1 MIPLL
6 KVVKQYERLAVFTL
20 GKFNERSG
28 LRGPGLQILIWP
40 FQTGTRI
47 DLREEVINIPRQTNI
62 TRDNAPIDITFL
74 VYLRPI
80 ESEAQKVGLE
90 VINYHQ
96 AVIGMATTILR
107 AVIGEMNVD
116 DVLSQRERINRE
128 LRVKLDDITGRWGI
142 RVSAVE
148 IKEIEPA
155 PDIQEAMNRQM
166 SAERIRRADVT
177 EAEGKR
183 QAEIEIAEGDKQAE
197 ILRAEGH
204 RQSEIL
210 TAEGDQQ
217 AAVLRA
223 DGFSIALD
231 RIHQVASNVD
241 TNTISLQYFETLKE
255 MGKGSAT
262 KFVFPM
268 EFNDSGSRESASRF
282 TDKHNVLIGF
292 GQPCP
297 AALQR
302 TNELHCVLIGWRE
315 SMGSQKASAK

>member
-1 MIPLL
+1 MIPLI
-6 KVVKQYERLAVFTL
+6 KIVRQYERLAVFTL

-40 FQTGTRI
+40 FQTASRI

-62 TRDNAPIDITFL
+62 TRDNAPIDIDFL

-80 ESEAQKVGLE
+80 DTEAQKVVLE
-90 VINYHQ
+90 VVNYHQ

-107 AVIGEMNVD
+107 AVIGEMNLD
-116 DVLSQRERINRE
+116 DVLSQRETINQQLRI
-128 LRVKLDDITGRWGI
+128 KLDETTGRWGI
-142 RVSAVE
+142 KVSAVE

-155 PDIQEAMNRQM
+155 PEIQEAMNRQM

-183 QAEIEIAEGDKQAE
+183 QAAIAIAEGDKQAD

-223 DGFSIALD
+223 EGFSTALD
-231 RIHQVASNVD
+231 RIYQVASGVD
-241 TNTISLQYFETLKE
+241 TNTLSLQYFETLKE
-255 MGKGSAT
+255 MGKGEST
-262 KFVFPM
+262 KFIFPM
-268 EFNDSGSRESASRF
+268 EFTKLLGPFAAAMGTKNEGRDS
-282 TDKHNVLIGF
+282 DN
-292 GQPCP
+292 
-297 AALQR
+297 
-302 TNELHCVLIGWRE
+302 N
-315 SMGSQKASAK
+315 

>member
-1 MIPLL
+1 
-6 KVVKQYERLAVFTL
+6 
-20 GKFNERSG
+20 
-28 LRGPGLQILIWP
+28 
-40 FQTGTRI
+40 
-47 DLREEVINIPRQTNI
+47 
-62 TRDNAPIDITFL
+62 
-74 VYLRPI
+74 
-80 ESEAQKVGLE
+80 
-90 VINYHQ
+90 
-96 AVIGMATTILR
+96 MATTILR

-116 DVLSQRERINRE
+116 DVLSQRERINQE

-155 PDIQEAMNRQM
+155 PEIQEAMNRQM

-268 EFNDSGSRESASRF
+268 EFTNLLGPFASM
-282 TDKHNVLIGF
+282 L
-292 GQPCP
+292 
-297 AALQR
+297 
-302 TNELHCVLIGWRE
+302 
-315 SMGSQKASAK
+315 SAKNSGANDEENN

>member
-1 MIPLL
+1 MIPIL
-6 KVVKQYERLAVFTL
+6 KIVRQYERLAVFTL
-20 GKFNERSG
+20 GKFNERTG
-28 LRGPGLQILIWP
+28 VRGPGLQILIWP
-40 FQTGTRI
+40 FQTGERI

-62 TRDNAPIDITFL
+62 TRDNAPIDIDFL

-80 ESEAQKVGLE
+80 ESEAQKVVLE
-90 VINYHQ
+90 VVNYHQ

-116 DVLSQRERINRE
+116 DVLSQRERINQE
-128 LRVKLDDITGRWGI
+128 LRIKLDDTPGRWGI

-155 PDIQEAMNRQM
+155 PEIQEAMNRQM

-183 QAEIEIAEGDKQAE
+183 QASITIAEGDKQAE
-197 ILRAEGH
+197 ILRAEGN
-204 RQSEIL
+204 RQAEIL

-223 DGFSIALD
+223 EGFSTALD
-231 RIHQVASNVD
+231 RIHQVASDVD

-268 EFNDSGSRESASRF
+268 EFTNLLGPF
-282 TDKHNVLIGF
+282 
-292 GQPCP
+292 
-297 AALQR
+297 AAML
-302 TNELHCVLIGWRE
+302 
-315 SMGSQKASAK
+315 SAKNSDDDEYEN

>member
-1 MIPLL
+1 MIPLIR
-6 KVVKQYERLAVFTL
+6 VVKQYERLAVFTL

-80 ESEAQKVGLE
+80 ESEAQKVVLE

-116 DVLSQRERINRE
+116 DVLSQRERINQE

-268 EFNDSGSRESASRF
+268 EFTNLLGPFASM
-282 TDKHNVLIGF
+282 L
-292 GQPCP
+292 
-297 AALQR
+297 
-302 TNELHCVLIGWRE
+302 
-315 SMGSQKASAK
+315 SAKNSGANDEENN

>member
-1 MIPLL
+1 MIPLI
-6 KVVKQYERLAVFTL
+6 KIVRQYERLAVFTL
-20 GKFNERSG
+20 GKFSERTG
-28 LRGPGLQILIWP
+28 LRGPGLQIIVWP
-40 FQTGTRI
+40 FQTASRI

-62 TRDNAPIDITFL
+62 TRDNAPIDIDFL

-80 ESEAQKVGLE
+80 DTEAQKVVLE

-107 AVIGEMNVD
+107 AVIGEMNLD
-116 DVLSQRERINRE
+116 DVLSQRETINQQLRI
-128 LRVKLDDITGRWGI
+128 KLDETTGRWGI
-142 RVSAVE
+142 KVSAVE

-155 PDIQEAMNRQM
+155 PEIQEAMNRQM

-183 QAEIEIAEGDKQAE
+183 QAAIAIAEGDKQAD

-223 DGFSIALD
+223 EGFSTALD
-231 RIHQVASNVD
+231 RIYQVASGVD
-241 TNTISLQYFETLKE
+241 TNTLSLQYFETLKE
-255 MGKGSAT
+255 MGKGEST
-262 KFVFPM
+262 KFIFPM
-268 EFNDSGSRESASRF
+268 EFTKLLGPFAAAMGTKNAGQDS
-282 TDKHNVLIGF
+282 DN
-292 GQPCP
+292 
-297 AALQR
+297 
-302 TNELHCVLIGWRE
+302 N
-315 SMGSQKASAK
+315 

>member
-1 MIPLL
+1 MIPIL
-6 KVVKQYERLAVFTL
+6 KIVRQYERLAVFTL

-28 LRGPGLQILIWP
+28 VRGPGLQILIWP
-40 FQTGTRI
+40 FQTGERI

-62 TRDNAPIDITFL
+62 TRDNAPIDIDFL

-80 ESEAQKVGLE
+80 ESEAQKVVLE
-90 VINYHQ
+90 VVNYHQ

-116 DVLSQRERINRE
+116 DVLSQRERINQE
-128 LRVKLDDITGRWGI
+128 LRIKLDDTTGRWGI

-155 PDIQEAMNRQM
+155 PEIQEAMNRQM

-183 QAEIEIAEGDKQAE
+183 QASITIAEGDKQAE
-197 ILRAEGH
+197 ILRAEGN
-204 RQSEIL
+204 RQAEIL

-223 DGFSIALD
+223 EGFSTALD
-231 RIHQVASNVD
+231 RIHQVASDVD

-268 EFNDSGSRESASRF
+268 EFTNLLGPF
-282 TDKHNVLIGF
+282 
-292 GQPCP
+292 
-297 AALQR
+297 AAML
-302 TNELHCVLIGWRE
+302 
-315 SMGSQKASAK
+315 SAKNSDDDEYEN

>member
-6 KVVKQYERLAVFTL
+6 KIVRQYERLAVFTL
-20 GKFNERSG
+20 GKFNMQTG
-28 LRGPGLQILIWP
+28 VRGPGLQILIWP
-40 FQTGTRI
+40 FQTGERI

-62 TRDNAPIDITFL
+62 TRDNAPIDIDFL

-80 ESEAQKVGLE
+80 EAEAQKVVLE
-90 VINYHQ
+90 VVNYHQ

-116 DVLSQRERINRE
+116 DVLSQRERINQE
-128 LRVKLDDITGRWGI
+128 LRIKLDDTTGRWGI
-142 RVSAVE
+142 KVSAVE

-155 PDIQEAMNRQM
+155 PQIQEAMNRQM

-183 QAEIEIAEGDKQAE
+183 QASITIAEGDKQAE
-197 ILRAEGH
+197 ILRAEGN
-204 RQSEIL
+204 RQAEIL

-223 DGFSIALD
+223 EGFSTALD
-231 RIHQVASNVD
+231 RIHQIASEVD

-268 EFNDSGSRESASRF
+268 EFTNLLGPF
-282 TDKHNVLIGF
+282 
-292 GQPCP
+292 
-297 AALQR
+297 AAML
-302 TNELHCVLIGWRE
+302 
-315 SMGSQKASAK
+315 SAKNSDDDEK

>member
-1 MIPLL
+1 MIPIL
-6 KVVKQYERLAVFTL
+6 KIVRQYERLAVFTL
-20 GKFNERSG
+20 GKFNERTG
-28 LRGPGLQILIWP
+28 VRGPGLQILIWP
-40 FQTGTRI
+40 FQTGERI

-62 TRDNAPIDITFL
+62 TRDNAPIDIDFL

-80 ESEAQKVGLE
+80 ESEAQKVVLE
-90 VINYHQ
+90 VVNYHQ

-116 DVLSQRERINRE
+116 DVLSQRERINQE
-128 LRVKLDDITGRWGI
+128 LRIKLDDTTGRWGI

-183 QAEIEIAEGDKQAE
+183 QAAITIAEGDKQAE
-197 ILRAEGH
+197 ILRAEGN
-204 RQSEIL
+204 RQAEIL

-223 DGFSIALD
+223 EGFSTALD
-231 RIHQVASNVD
+231 RIHQVASDVD

-268 EFNDSGSRESASRF
+268 EFTNLLGPF
-282 TDKHNVLIGF
+282 
-292 GQPCP
+292 
-297 AALQR
+297 AAML
-302 TNELHCVLIGWRE
+302 
-315 SMGSQKASAK
+315 SAKNSDDDEYEN

>member
-6 KVVKQYERLAVFTL
+6 KIVRQYERLAVFTL
-20 GKFNERSG
+20 GKFNERTG
-28 LRGPGLQILIWP
+28 VRGPGLQILIWP
-40 FQTGTRI
+40 FQTAERI

-62 TRDNAPIDITFL
+62 TRDNAPIDIDFL

-80 ESEAQKVGLE
+80 ESEAQKVVLE
-90 VINYHQ
+90 VVNYHQ

-116 DVLSQRERINRE
+116 DVLSQRERINQE
-128 LRVKLDDITGRWGI
+128 LRIKLDDTTGRWGI

-155 PDIQEAMNRQM
+155 PEIQEAMNRQM

-183 QAEIEIAEGDKQAE
+183 QAAITIAEGDKQAE
-197 ILRAEGH
+197 ILRAEGN
-204 RQSEIL
+204 RQAEIL

-217 AAVLRA
+217 ATVLRA
-223 DGFSIALD
+223 EGFSTALD
-231 RIHQVASNVD
+231 RIHQVASEVD

-268 EFNDSGSRESASRF
+268 EFTNLLGPF
-282 TDKHNVLIGF
+282 
-292 GQPCP
+292 
-297 AALQR
+297 AAML
-302 TNELHCVLIGWRE
+302 
-315 SMGSQKASAK
+315 SAKNSDDDEYEN

>member
-1 MIPLL
+1 MIPIL
-6 KVVKQYERLAVFTL
+6 KIVRQYERLAVFTL
-20 GKFNERSG
+20 GKFNERTG
-28 LRGPGLQILIWP
+28 VRGPGLQILIWP
-40 FQTGTRI
+40 FQTGERI

-62 TRDNAPIDITFL
+62 TRDNAPIDIDFL

-80 ESEAQKVGLE
+80 ESEAQKVVLE
-90 VINYHQ
+90 VVNYHQ

-116 DVLSQRERINRE
+116 DVLSQRERINQE
-128 LRVKLDDITGRWGI
+128 LRIKLDDTTGRWGI

-155 PDIQEAMNRQM
+155 PEIQEALNRQM

-183 QAEIEIAEGDKQAE
+183 QASITIAEGDKQAE
-197 ILRAEGH
+197 ILRAEGN
-204 RQSEIL
+204 RQAEIL

-223 DGFSIALD
+223 EGFSTALD
-231 RIHQVASNVD
+231 RIHQVASDVD

-268 EFNDSGSRESASRF
+268 EFTNLLGPF
-282 TDKHNVLIGF
+282 
-292 GQPCP
+292 
-297 AALQR
+297 AAML
-302 TNELHCVLIGWRE
+302 
-315 SMGSQKASAK
+315 SAKNSDDDEYEN

>member
-6 KVVKQYERLAVFTL
+6 KIVKQYERLAVFTL
-20 GKFNERSG
+20 GKFNERTG
-28 LRGPGLQILIWP
+28 VRGPGLQILIWP
-40 FQTGTRI
+40 FQTGERI

-62 TRDNAPIDITFL
+62 TRDNAPIDIDFL

-80 ESEAQKVGLE
+80 ESEAQKVVLE
-90 VINYHQ
+90 VVNYHQ

-116 DVLSQRERINRE
+116 DVLSQRERINQE
-128 LRVKLDDITGRWGI
+128 LRIKLDDTTGRWGI

-155 PDIQEAMNRQM
+155 PEIQEAMNRQM

-183 QAEIEIAEGDKQAE
+183 QASITIAEGDKQAE
-197 ILRAEGH
+197 ILRAEGN
-204 RQSEIL
+204 RQAEIL

-223 DGFSIALD
+223 EGFSTALD
-231 RIHQVASNVD
+231 RIHQVASDVD

-268 EFNDSGSRESASRF
+268 EFTNLLGPF
-282 TDKHNVLIGF
+282 
-292 GQPCP
+292 
-297 AALQR
+297 AAML
-302 TNELHCVLIGWRE
+302 
-315 SMGSQKASAK
+315 SAKNSDDDEYEN

>member
-1 MIPLL
+1 MIPLI

-80 ESEAQKVGLE
+80 ESEAQKVVLE
-90 VINYHQ
+90 VISYHQ

-116 DVLSQRERINRE
+116 DVLSQRERINQE

-155 PDIQEAMNRQM
+155 PEIQEAMNRQM
-166 SAERIRRADVT
+166 SAERIRRAEVT

-268 EFNDSGSRESASRF
+268 EFTNLLGPFASM
-282 TDKHNVLIGF
+282 L
-292 GQPCP
+292 
-297 AALQR
+297 
-302 TNELHCVLIGWRE
+302 
-315 SMGSQKASAK
+315 SAKNSGANDEENN

>member
-1 MIPLL
+1 MIPIL
-6 KVVKQYERLAVFTL
+6 KIVRQYERLAVFTL
-20 GKFNERSG
+20 GKFNERTG
-28 LRGPGLQILIWP
+28 VRGPGLQILIWP
-40 FQTGTRI
+40 FQTGERI

-62 TRDNAPIDITFL
+62 TRDNAPIDIDFL

-80 ESEAQKVGLE
+80 ESEAQKVVLE
-90 VINYHQ
+90 VVNYHQ

-116 DVLSQRERINRE
+116 DVLSQRERINQE
-128 LRVKLDDITGRWGI
+128 LRVKLDDTTGRWGI

-155 PDIQEAMNRQM
+155 PEIQEAMNRQM

-183 QAEIEIAEGDKQAE
+183 QASITIAEGDKQAE
-197 ILRAEGH
+197 ILRAEGN
-204 RQSEIL
+204 RQAEIL

-223 DGFSIALD
+223 EGFSTALD
-231 RIHQVASNVD
+231 RIHQVASDVD

-268 EFNDSGSRESASRF
+268 EFTNLLGPF
-282 TDKHNVLIGF
+282 
-292 GQPCP
+292 
-297 AALQR
+297 AAML
-302 TNELHCVLIGWRE
+302 
-315 SMGSQKASAK
+315 SAKNSDDDEYEN

>member
-1 MIPLL
+1 MIPLI
-6 KVVKQYERLAVFTL
+6 KIVRQYERLAVFTL

-40 FQTGTRI
+40 FQTASRI

-62 TRDNAPIDITFL
+62 TRDNAPIDIDFL

-80 ESEAQKVGLE
+80 DTEAQKVVLE
-90 VINYHQ
+90 VVNYHQ

-107 AVIGEMNVD
+107 AVIGEMNLD
-116 DVLSQRERINRE
+116 DVLSQRETINQQ
-128 LRVKLDDITGRWGI
+128 LRVKLDETTGRWGI
-142 RVSAVE
+142 KVSAVE

-155 PDIQEAMNRQM
+155 PEIQEAMNRQM

-183 QAEIEIAEGDKQAE
+183 QAAIAIAEGDKQAD

-223 DGFSIALD
+223 EGFSTALD
-231 RIHQVASNVD
+231 RIYQVASGVD
-241 TNTISLQYFETLKE
+241 TNTLSLQYFETLKE
-255 MGKGSAT
+255 MGKGEST
-262 KFVFPM
+262 KFIFPM
-268 EFNDSGSRESASRF
+268 EFTKLLGPFA
-282 TDKHNVLIGF
+282 
-292 GQPCP
+292 
-297 AALQR
+297 AAL
-302 TNELHCVLIGWRE
+302 
-315 SMGSQKASAK
+315 GSKSDGKDSDSN

>member
-6 KVVKQYERLAVFTL
+6 KIVRQYERLAVFTL
-20 GKFNERSG
+20 GKFNEKTG
-28 LRGPGLQILIWP
+28 VRGPGLQILIWP
-40 FQTGTRI
+40 FQTGERI

-62 TRDNAPIDITFL
+62 TRDNAPIDIDFL

-80 ESEAQKVGLE
+80 ETEAQKVVLE
-90 VINYHQ
+90 VVNYHQ

-116 DVLSQRERINRE
+116 DVLSQRERINQE
-128 LRVKLDDITGRWGI
+128 LRIKLDDTTGRWGI
-142 RVSAVE
+142 KVSAVE

-155 PDIQEAMNRQM
+155 PQIQEAMNRQM

-183 QAEIEIAEGDKQAE
+183 QASITIAEGDKQAE
-197 ILRAEGH
+197 ILRAEGN
-204 RQSEIL
+204 RQAEIL

-223 DGFSIALD
+223 EGFSTALD
-231 RIHQVASNVD
+231 RIHQVASDVD

-268 EFNDSGSRESASRF
+268 EFTNLLGPF
-282 TDKHNVLIGF
+282 
-292 GQPCP
+292 
-297 AALQR
+297 AAML
-302 TNELHCVLIGWRE
+302 
-315 SMGSQKASAK
+315 SAKNSDDDEYEN